1 MTNVTII
8 TTLQHNV
15 GDDFVREGILHLLSK
30 TLGPMKIGMIHK
42 HLPITTRAECSWIHG
57 LKVDE
62 RLDRLRPGF
71 ALRGTARL
79 DSLLPVLPWTDK
91 ISRCDV
97 LVQSGAP
104 VYWASLGA
112 DCADTEWWQPLIE
125 RRWVPK
131 AARRVFMNLAGGTC
145 QHYHSDASEFA
156 SRPQTLAYIRRYYDL
171 CKLTTVRDRLSIEVL
186 KHAGRQAELL
196 PCTSIFAV
204 DQLAIAPAAGEYVV
218 LNYMPGGGHYDFGQP
233 IDADAWE
240 RRFVAFATKF
250 AARQR
255 CLLVCHNE
263 KELKAARR
271 LLPQIPTFWS
281 PRHEDYL
288 RCFAKARFG
297 IVNRVHAAFGIGS
310 LGKPSVVIGS
320 DSRALMAG
328 MIGLESVFVNDAT
341 EEWLTVQAARLES
354 QTESYPLEM
363 TARKATAKVR
373 YLSLLGNALR
383 KH

>member
-15 GDDFVREGILHLLSK
+15 GDDFVREGILHLLPQVV
-30 TLGPMKIGMIHK
+30 GPMKVGMIHK
-42 HLPITTRAECSWIHG
+42 HLPITTRAECAWIHG
-57 LKVDE
+57 LKLDD
-62 RLDRLRPGF
+62 RLDRWRPGS
-71 ALRGTARL
+71 ALRFTTRL
-79 DSLLPVLPWTDK
+79 DARLPVLSSTDK
-91 ISRCDV
+91 ISRCDI

-104 VYWASLGA
+104 VYWANPGA
-112 DCADTEWWQPLIE
+112 DCSDTEWWQPLIE
-125 RRWVPK
+125 RRWLPK
-131 AARRVFMNLAGGTC
+131 AAGRVFMNLAGGTC

-171 CKLTTVRDRLSIEVL
+171 CKLTTVRDRLSTEVL
-186 KHAGRQAELL
+186 RHAGRQAELL

-204 DQLAIAPAAGEYVV
+204 DQLGITPAAGEYVA

-233 IDADAWE
+233 IDAEAWE
-240 RRFVAFATKF
+240 RRFVAFATKL

-263 KELKAARR
+263 KELKAAQR

-281 PRHEDYL
+281 PHHEDYL

-297 IVNRVHAAFGIGS
+297 IVNRVHAAFAIGS

-320 DSRALMAG
+320 DSRALMAE
-328 MIGLESVFVNDAT
+328 MIGLQSVFVNDAT
-341 EEWLTVQAARLES
+341 EEWLTAQVERLERQAGSYAQEMAARKS
-354 QTESYPLEM
+354 
-363 TARKATAKVR
+363 AVKAR
-373 YLSLLGNALR
+373 YLSLLGEVLR
-383 KH
+383 KP